1 MADSLKKG
9 GDPRDRYNPLIKPS
23 DEAWEK
29 IEKQFRALLE
39 QPTISVD
46 KILSEYFTDHERKL
60 FLPATEPRSLRN
72 TQETNTKRY
81 EALLAGRFRGHR
93 VSLAVKF
100 TMLYFGLPVEPVLA
114 GLFNYVKPDFDV
126 DDWDE
131 LREVEVQ
138 PPLHFLTAHDHRNY
152 GLDHMKGREGTYNT
166 IPIPKSELEE
176 ENPEVAAQLSG
187 EYVGGHELGLR
198 GGGCGDDDDDED
210 MSDMNSQ
217 TPGEDGTACHLSL
230 RGGEGD
236 DHDADM
242 PDVVTYES
250 RARGVR
256 GPRHGTS
263 TRPQDQQ
270 FTVSTAT
277 PVSNTSSHTAYDQ
290 EYTVSTPTPV
300 SNRPSHLTGS
310 PYDLATFQTG
320 LPAPV
325 TPVGNT
331 RPAAPTN
338 LKPGFPPPVRRGAG
352 RSSSI
357 LPKGTSGNVPAGPVA
372 QEARRPATSNADKPA
387 TLYGYQGQVTF
398 RPSDLSTFQDAVRRL
413 LSLKSG
419 DRCDMSLAHLDRT
432 SRTVIRVF
440 EADFPLSPEHEI
452 VQYLNKESEANPAN
466 VWFVFRKGEVA
477 PSAWEPQQFEFSTTL
492 TKLRRANAFG
502 GHDVAY
508 YKMPPRSIFFEEEV
522 PGYALLPLKAWG
534 TNMYMPFLATAQEV
548 LVGRPDRPGGGH
560 CDIRIATDALANHWF
575 GGLEIHHMAWSA
587 MHPFAAKGKP
597 LDVEVRSLPKDNVV
611 FYIPGSISTT
621 ETLKLRQC
629 SRGDESRGQYPDA
642 LKVVNQMLN
651 ATRLPAPTASYR
663 IWRGSDFFNSSLA
676 SPEERHKPL
685 EWSRHINNNAKG
697 NAELSAFITKA
708 VDDASEPCRFF
719 VIQPVEEDNPWTI
732 CSADETREEEFPID
746 INDMDSFKALV
757 QKLYKGDTSTQYDPD
772 KNSLLLECLLSAE
785 EDSEEA
791 RLWDQM
797 NFVLRPDASDAEIA
811 FVRRLVVTRQVL
823 VCPLEDDDLDFVK
836 QLGKN
841 ALWGP
846 RYGETSRFRQEL
858 GLPSVAQPTRL
869 ATTVPKAKPQTKQQS
884 KQQSKRQTQPH
895 SYPQS
900 KATPTVPRR
909 EPREIH
915 WAKQPSVF
923 GKGIYNPSIPIN
935 APPVEEVMRTGGNR
949 VPMVTKNV
957 LTVTEQ
963 RRLQEDLWTVRGMA
977 LDRLSKCPWEKC
989 RFTFRI
995 DEQQKL
1001 LEHLQATHVGNKCPW
1016 CDAYLFEHWT
1026 QARKEKHFKEAHA
1039 DELQK
1044 MLGTTT
1050 PPTDTRRTT
1059 EPALK
1064 VDSRSHAGA
1073 KPAAPA
1079 AISTFQI
1086 LERASRPVGLPRAPL
1101 PPPKANSKE
1110 GGYLFCDRCGRDH
1123 TVLSN
1128 KADREHHDR
1137 RCVPNADAA
1146 GRCDFCE
1153 VCGDVVWKTKKDKDE
1168 LAPFDDYPHRCRG
1181 TSHSNKPHCTK
1192 CGFSLRKLEDKEIDT
1207 HRQHCSG
1214 FFGTLGCFC
1223 PYCQH
1228 SFVKDGVRAPVVE
1241 VEKHIAECKH
1251 KTNQGTT
1258 PFEIYGDSFRETDDT
1273 PPDPMYLGEEKVMKL
1288 AAEQRRPRGAPRYL
1302 SHPLAWHDKCGGR
1315 PVVDPP
1321 SECPVYGCREPLFGL
1336 LPTEVLGH
1344 FEVKHDGVPQK
1355 KCPLCHLSFAI
1366 PEEERE
1372 NDPELGEFADRE
1384 EQVAHMECHVYQL
1397 WDILAGKKVPQP
1409 PVQAPFHPFHSLWDP
1424 ENETGLERRDK
1435 RCPHFERCGAMVGF
1449 MNQAQW
1455 NKHMETAHG
1464 VEDFGTLFCRDV
1476 KADVEAALQARR
1488 EERMRQGRSAV
1499 PGFTHTVVE
1508 ATTAEE
1514 MAAASTLTDGPVQDR
1529 PQTTGQ
1535 TSLQPPPKANVQA
1548 PPQVTLQ
1555 VPPQAPARLTP
1566 GFPPLQQL
1574 PSRAAVRGP
1583 PPSLPRAP
1591 QTPYLPPIARV
1602 PVSADGRSTAP
1613 EDSET
1618 DPDRMVIER
1627 TKTSTTGS
1635 RRPKTPVT
1643 PRRPDAGSG
1652 SGSGQRPSK
1661 SSGGQRS
1668 GTSSGVSKNKPSGSG
1683 VSKSKSSSSGGAQ
1696 RSGNSS
1702 GASKSKSS
1710 SSGTAP
1716 SKTPTKSKAADK
1728 PTPKPKPKAAK
1739 PAPPVYVPAE
1749 DMYCSRCFRKAP
1761 RKNPKNP
1768 RKNDPDR
1775 QAQMNAHSDPNRS
1788 CRIPPREGEI
1798 TYDEDGKP
1806 ELPSRVGW
1814 IHKTNLIVFKDI
1826 RNDFVSRHPE
1836 LAKTMCPIDGNSTR
1850 SVQHWQHDPNNE
1862 SNSEVWGLPFP
1873 PEEKGEEGEDDD
1885 DDDDEE
1891 SQSSGSE
1898 SDGGE
1903 DGGDDARRKRRRSKM
1918 YKGPSLPRD
1927 PTYRDNGE
1935 EDDLSQADPADL
1947 EPESDTTS
1955 AGEKRKRDLDK
1966 TQERTPKR
1974 PKTAQVQEG
1983 EEEGDEAGESG
1994 QDG

>member
-114 GLFNYVKPDFDV
+114 GLFNYVKPAFDV

-152 GLDHMKGREGTYNT
+152 GLDHMKGREGTYST

-176 ENPEVAAQLSG
+176 KNPEVAAQLSG
-187 EYVGGHELGLR
+187 EYEGGHELGLR
-198 GGGCGDDDDDED
+198 GGGGDDDDDDDDED
-210 MSDMNSQ
+210 MSDMSSQ
-217 TPGEDGTACHLSL
+217 TPGEDETACHLSL

-242 PDVVTYES
+242 PDVATYES
-250 RARGVR
+250 RAHGVR

-270 FTVSTAT
+270 FTFSTAT

-320 LPAPV
+320 PPAPV

-338 LKPGFPPPVRRGAG
+338 FKPGFAPNVRRGAG

-357 LPKGTSGNVPAGPVA
+357 LPKGTSGNVPAGRVA
-372 QEARRPATSNADKPA
+372 QEAQRPATSNADKPA

-440 EADFPLSPEHEI
+440 EADLPLSPEHEI

-492 TKLRRANAFG
+492 TKLRRANGFG
-502 GHDVAY
+502 GHDIAY

-522 PGYALLPLKAWG
+522 TGYELLPLKAWG

-548 LVGRPDRPGGGH
+548 LVGRPDRPGDGH
-560 CDIRIATDALANHWF
+560 CDIRIATDTLANHWY
-575 GGLEIHHMAWSA
+575 GGLEIHQMAWNA

-597 LDVEVRSLPKDNVV
+597 LDVEVRSLPKDTVV
-611 FYIPGSISTT
+611 FYLPGGISTA

-629 SRGDESRGQYPDA
+629 SRGDGSREQYPDA

-708 VDDASEPCRFF
+708 VDDTSEPCRFF
-719 VIQPVEEDNPWTI
+719 VIQPIEEDNPWTI
-732 CSADETREEEFPID
+732 CNSNETREEEFPVD
-746 INDMDSFKALV
+746 INDIDSFKALV
-757 QKLYKGDTSTQYDPD
+757 QKLYEGNTSTPYDPD

-791 RLWDQM
+791 QLWDQM
-797 NFVLRPDASDAEIA
+797 NFVLRPNASDAEIA

-823 VCPLEDDDLDFVK
+823 VSPLEDDDLDFVK

-841 ALWGP
+841 ATWGP

-869 ATTVPKAKPQTKQQS
+869 APTVPKAKPQKKPQTQT
-884 KQQSKRQTQPH
+884 RTQPH
-895 SYPQS
+895 SQPQS
-900 KATPTVPRR
+900 KAAPTVPRR

-957 LTVTEQ
+957 LTATEQ

-1026 QARKEKHFKEAHA
+1026 QAQKEKHFKEAHA

-1050 PPTDTRRTT
+1050 SPTDTRRTT

-1079 AISTFQI
+1079 ALSTFQI

-1207 HRQHCSG
+1207 HRQHCNG

-1228 SFVKDGVRAPVVE
+1228 PFVEDGVRAPVME
-1241 VEKHIAECKH
+1241 VEKHIAGCKH

-1258 PFEIYGDSFRETDDT
+1258 PFEIYGDNFRETDDT

-1302 SHPLAWHDKCGGR
+1302 SHPLAWHDNCGGR

-1384 EQVAHMECHVYQL
+1384 EQIAHMECHVYQL
-1397 WDILAGKKVPQP
+1397 WDILASKKTPQP

-1464 VEDFGTLFCRDV
+1464 VEDFGTLFCRDG
-1476 KADVEAALQARR
+1476 KADMEAALQARR
-1488 EERMRQGRSAV
+1488 EERMRQGR
-1499 PGFTHTVVE
+1499 
-1508 ATTAEE
+1508 
-1514 MAAASTLTDGPVQDR
+1514 
-1529 PQTTGQ
+1529 
-1535 TSLQPPPKANVQA
+1535 
-1548 PPQVTLQ
+1548 
-1555 VPPQAPARLTP
+1555 
-1566 GFPPLQQL
+1566 
-1574 PSRAAVRGP
+1574 
-1583 PPSLPRAP
+1583 
-1591 QTPYLPPIARV
+1591 
-1602 PVSADGRSTAP
+1602 
-1613 EDSET
+1613 
-1618 DPDRMVIER
+1618 
-1627 TKTSTTGS
+1627 
-1635 RRPKTPVT
+1635 
-1643 PRRPDAGSG
+1643 PDAGSG
-1652 SGSGQRPSK
+1652 SGSAQRPSK

-1668 GTSSGVSKNKPSGSG
+1668 GTSSGVSKNKSSGSG
-1683 VSKSKSSSSGGAQ
+1683 VSKSKSSGSGGAQ

-1710 SSGTAP
+1710 SSGTATSKTP
-1716 SKTPTKSKAADK
+1716 SKTATKTPTKSKPADK
-1728 PTPKPKPKAAK
+1728 STPKPKPKAAK

-1775 QAQMNAHSDPNRS
+1775 QTQMNAHSDPNRS

-1850 SVQHWQHDPNNE
+1850 SVQHWRHDPNNE

-1873 PEEKGEEGEDDD
+1873 PEEEEEYEDGSGNEGDDD
-1885 DDDDEE
+1885 EYDDNGNDDGEGGDEDDEE
-1891 SQSSGSE
+1891 SQPSGSE

-1983 EEEGDEAGESG
+1983 EEGNEAGEG
-1994 QDG
+1994 EQDG